1 MVGEPH
7 PCLPSPFRYFQ
18 EYLKIRKH
26 GMPPMIRFRLPPAMR
41 LPAAAPA
48 GAAHRLPPGAVFPRT
63 GPSRPA
69 ILPEA

>member
-1 MVGEPH
+1 
-7 PCLPSPFRYFQ
+7 
-18 EYLKIRKH
+18 
-26 GMPPMIRFRLPPAMR
+26 MIRFRLPPAMR